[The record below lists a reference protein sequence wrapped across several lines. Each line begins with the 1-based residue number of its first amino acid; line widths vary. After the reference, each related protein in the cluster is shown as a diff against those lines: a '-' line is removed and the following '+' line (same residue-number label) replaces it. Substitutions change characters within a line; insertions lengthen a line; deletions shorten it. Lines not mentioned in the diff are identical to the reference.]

1 MNRPE
6 IEPEP
11 RMNQPRIE
19 PELLWEE
26 RFGDPIVM
34 QRKHDRWQA
43 QQDAWDEDP
52 NVWQNPLEETPYLQS
67 LVEMYHEE
75 TVDGEF
81 PSVLDRALE
90 LPRFQDVTE
99 EFRNYL
105 KAIVISHEVQLRRER
120 VRPFK
125 LEEMERQSLK
135 WQKETMMQLD
145 VLMRRAFDWMKSQG
159 MDPMPGHETMPVV
172 MNEQMYQ
179 RALQRQKEHQQVSPS
194 NRVRE
199 QKNTADET
207 WGMVGNELG
216 IA

>member
-1 MNRPE
+1 
-6 IEPEP
+6 
-11 RMNQPRIE
+11 MNQPRIE

-26 RFGDPIVM
+26 RYGDPMVM
-34 QRKHDRWQA
+34 KLDQELWQA

-99 EFRNYL
+99 EFKNYL
-105 KAIVISHEVQLRRER
+105 KAIVISHKVQLRRER
-120 VRPFK
+120 VRPFD
-125 LEEMERQSLK
+125 LDEMERQSLK
-135 WQKETMMQLD
+135 GQKRTMMQLD
-145 VLMRRAFDWMKSQG
+145 VLMHRAFEWMKSQG

-179 RALQRQKEHQQVSPS
+179 RALQRQKEHQQASPS
-194 NRVRE
+194 NRAGHTESESRRTLP
-199 QKNTADET
+199 KKPGAD
-207 WGMVGNELG
+207 GS
-216 IA
+216 